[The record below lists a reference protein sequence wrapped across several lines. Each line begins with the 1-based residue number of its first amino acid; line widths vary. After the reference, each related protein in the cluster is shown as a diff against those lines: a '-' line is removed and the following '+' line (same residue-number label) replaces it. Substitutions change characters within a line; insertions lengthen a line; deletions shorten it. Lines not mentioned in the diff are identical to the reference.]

1 MCEMRFAVTFT
12 LPSIAF
18 KSTGLASRTGKYM
31 VVARHQDWKFT
42 E

>member
-1 MCEMRFAVTFT
+1 MWFAVTFT

-18 KSTGLASRTGKYM
+18 KSVGLLSGTGRYM